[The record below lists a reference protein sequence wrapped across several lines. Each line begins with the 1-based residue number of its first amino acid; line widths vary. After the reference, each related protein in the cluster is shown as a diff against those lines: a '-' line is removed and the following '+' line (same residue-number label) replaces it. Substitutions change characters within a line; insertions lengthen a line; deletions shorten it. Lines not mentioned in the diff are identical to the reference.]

1 MKRIEARHWT
11 FIGLFIVIFLA
22 MLVNIKLDIPVNSK
36 TQELYDYIDSLP
48 SGSTLMFSFDHE
60 ASSLPEIQP
69 IALSLLRHAFKK
81 GHKLIGVALYAEGT
95 VIGYRLMQKTA
106 DEYDCVYG
114 RDYVYL
120 GFRPQ
125 YIAAILSLGKSFKET
140 YPRDYR
146 GNEYDDIDMLKGIN
160 NYDDIAAVVSVADG
174 SLTTHW
180 IEYGRGRYDV
190 TILAGVTAAMVT
202 TYDPYVASGQLNAMM
217 GGLRGA
223 AEYEQLIKI
232 EGGGQRG
239 MLAQSTA
246 HIYVVLLIII
256 GNVIYFRMRK
266 RGDS

>member
-1 MKRIEARHWT
+1 MKKIEARHWT
-11 FIGLFIVIFLA
+11 FIGLFVVIFLA
-22 MLVNIKLDIPVNSK
+22 MMLNIKLDVPVNSK
-36 TQELYDYIDSLP
+36 TQKLFGYIDSLP
-48 SGSTLMFSFDHE
+48 EGSTLMFSFDHE
-60 ASSLPEIQP
+60 ASSLPEIRP

-95 VIGYRLMQKTA
+95 AIGYRLMQKTA
-106 DEYDCVYG
+106 DEYDCEYG

-125 YIAAILSLGKSFKET
+125 YIAAILSMGKSFRET

-146 GNEYDDIDMLKGIN
+146 SIDYDDIEMLEGIR
-160 NYDDIAAVVSVADG
+160 NYEDIAAVVSVADG

-180 IEYGRGRYDV
+180 IEYGRGRFDV

-202 TYDPYVASGQLNAMM
+202 TYDPYVSSGQLEAMM

-223 AEYEQLIKI
+223 AEYEKLIKKD
-232 EGGGQRG
+232 GGGQRG

-246 HIYVVLLIII
+246 HIYVALLIII
-256 GNVIYFRMRK
+256 GNVIYFTTRK
-266 RGDS
+266 KGVS